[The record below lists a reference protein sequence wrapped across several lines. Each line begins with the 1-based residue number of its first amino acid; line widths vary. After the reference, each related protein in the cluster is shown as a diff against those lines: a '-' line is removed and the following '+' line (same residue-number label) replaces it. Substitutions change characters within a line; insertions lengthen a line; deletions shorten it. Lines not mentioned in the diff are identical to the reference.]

1 MTMHWDEP
9 RMELLTRLWLAGE
22 TARTIAEKLGRGV
35 TRNAVIG
42 KAHRLGLTGK
52 QGSTSAALKRT
63 RTTPPKTVSQQPRR
77 KPRPKNSVRQR

>member
-1 MTMHWDEP
+1 MSTEWDEP
-9 RMELLTRLWLAGE
+9 RMELLKRLWLAGE

-52 QGSTSAALKRT
+52 QGSLRATRNRRPAPASTTSNK
-63 RTTPPKTVSQQPRR
+63 QPQRR
-77 KPRPKNSVRQR
+77 PKPRSQAR